1 LKDLGTNYKQ
11 NKKIL
16 EKQVQSAF
24 VVLKGKMK
32 EKWRKKSWELAI
44 LKKKS
49 HPIRCWERLQKTS
62 KEIFVT

>member
-32 EKWRKKSWELAI
+32 EKWKKKSWELAI
-44 LKKKS
+44 LKKK
-49 HPIRCWERLQKTS
+49 K
-62 KEIFVT
+62 VTL